1 MVSVPLS
8 EDAPDA
14 PAGDLEQVSVP
25 LSVPVPRAGIHRQSE
40 VSRLAAL
47 LEGTSSGLTI
57 GAVSGPG
64 GVGKSYLVDHV
75 LSQAEL
81 SKLGYVRLSVD
92 GSNPQLRGDFFGL
105 VEGQLARRSL
115 APPAKAGRDY
125 FPELRRIAA
134 IHRDL
139 LEQAAGEL
147 TERGAPEATK
157 QAALALLRA
166 ARFLNDHLPR
176 TREYLDVASFGLV
189 PEQVAAGMDA
199 AWDTVA
205 KLDALR
211 ELSGLPGPIR
221 DLLGISRKNRVKR
234 DLFNVTAEAL
244 LTDLSAALRHWQRSD
259 ALKLTHPPIPG
270 ATRLLLIFDDYEVL
284 APVLGDFLVG
294 SLVPRL
300 AEAGFPTLMLV
311 CGRDD
316 LEATHTGWAQ
326 HGKKHLAEQ
335 IRLAPFARDE
345 AMALLAEG
353 GVAEAR
359 RAPIFELTQG
369 FPFLLTLAIEEAG
382 FEGAGSALFL
392 RKFFDRTSRWMTARE
407 QEWFARVCYLDVI
420 NEDTLARLFPAE
432 DVRRIQDW
440 FEREASIRDPAAEH
454 FRVRPLIRE
463 KVLRYLE
470 LRSPSRHRELS
481 ERAARP

>member
-1 MVSVPLS
+1 M
-8 EDAPDA
+8 
-14 PAGDLEQVSVP
+14 EQG
-25 LSVPVPRAGIHRQSE
+25 PRAGIHRRSE
-40 VSRLAAL
+40 VTRLAAL
-47 LEGTSSGLTI
+47 LERAASAESGLLI

-75 LSQAEL
+75 LAAAEL
-81 SKLGYVRLSVD
+81 PRLGYVRLSVD
-92 GSNPQLRGDFFGL
+92 GSSPQLRGDFFG
-105 VEGQLARRSL
+105 VIEQLARRSL
-115 APPAKAGRDY
+115 PPPAKLGRDY
-125 FPELRRIAA
+125 FPEVRRVAG
-134 IHRDL
+134 IHREL
-139 LEQAAGEL
+139 IERAAGEL
-147 TERGAPEATK
+147 SAHGAPEATK
-157 QAALALLRA
+157 LAALALLRG
-166 ARFLNDHLPR
+166 ARFLNEHLPK
-176 TREYLDVASFGLV
+176 TREYLDVASFGLGTATV
-189 PEQVAAGMDA
+189 VEGLDA
-199 AWDTVA
+199 AWDA
-205 KLDALR
+205 MGKLDALR
-211 ELSGLPGPIR
+211 EASGLPGPVR
-221 DLLGISRKNRVKR
+221 DLVGISRKNRVKR

-244 LTDLSAALRHWQRSD
+244 ISDLSAALRHWQRSD

-300 AEAGFPTLMLV
+300 AEASFPTLMLV

-326 HGKKHLAEQ
+326 HAKKHLAEQ
-335 IRLAPFARDE
+335 IHLAPFAREE
-345 AMALLAEG
+345 AMALLEEG

-359 RAPIFELTQG
+359 RGPIFELTQG

-392 RKFFDRTSRWMTARE
+392 RKFFDRTTRWMTPRE
-407 QEWFARVCYLDVI
+407 QEWFARVCYLDVV
-420 NEDTLARLFPAE
+420 NEDTLRRLFPDE

-440 FEREASIRDPAAEH
+440 FEREASIRDPAAEQ

-470 LRSPSRHRELS
+470 LRSPSRHQELR
-481 ERAARP
+481 ERAGGAAS

>member
-1 MVSVPLS
+1 M
-8 EDAPDA
+8 
-14 PAGDLEQVSVP
+14 EQEP
-25 LSVPVPRAGIHRQSE
+25 QKPPQEPPQEPPPHAGIHRRSE

-47 LEGTSSGLTI
+47 LERAENGLTI

-75 LSQAEL
+75 LAQADLE
-81 SKLGYVRLSVD
+81 KLGCVRLSVD

-105 VEGQLARRSL
+105 IEGQLARRSL
-115 APPAKAGRDY
+115 SPPARAGRDY

-134 IHRDL
+134 IHREL
-139 LEQAAGEL
+139 IEKAAGEL
-147 TERGAPEATK
+147 SARGAPEATK

-166 ARFLNDHLPR
+166 ARFLNDHLPK
-176 TREYLDVASFGLV
+176 TREYLDLASFGLL
-189 PEQVAAGMDA
+189 PEQIAEGLDA
-199 AWDTVA
+199 AWDAVG

-211 ELSGLPGPIR
+211 EASGLPGPIR
-221 DLLGISRKNRVKR
+221 DLIGISRKNRVKR

-244 LTDLSAALRHWQRSD
+244 LSDLSAALRHWQRSD
-259 ALKLTHPPIPG
+259 ALKITHPPIAG
-270 ATRLLLIFDDYEVL
+270 AARLVLIFDDYEVL

-300 AEAGFPTLMLV
+300 AEASFPTLMLV

-316 LEATHTGWAQ
+316 LEATHPGWAQ
-326 HGKKHLAEQ
+326 HAKKHLAEQ
-335 IRLAPFARDE
+335 IRLAPFDREE
-345 AMALLAEG
+345 ALALLAEG

-359 RAPIFELTQG
+359 RAPIFEMTQG
-369 FPFLLTLAIEEAG
+369 FPFLLTLAIEETG
-382 FEGAGSALFL
+382 FESAGSALFL

-407 QEWFARVCYLDVI
+407 QEWFTRICYLDVI
-420 NEDTLARLFPAE
+420 NEDTLARLFPDE

-440 FEREASIRDPAAEH
+440 FEREASIRDPAAEQ

-470 LRSPSRHRELS
+470 LRSPRRHRELT
-481 ERAARP
+481 ERATGA